1 MGSSIAQNV
10 NYGSVLNMLAQ
21 EENNV
26 QTVSH
31 IHWNKAKLPP
41 AVRLLVSGQNKI
53 IE

>member
-1 MGSSIAQNV
+1 MCYMSKKKQILLIMGSSIAQNV

-31 IHWNKAKLPP
+31 IH
-41 AVRLLVSGQNKI
+41 
-53 IE
+53 